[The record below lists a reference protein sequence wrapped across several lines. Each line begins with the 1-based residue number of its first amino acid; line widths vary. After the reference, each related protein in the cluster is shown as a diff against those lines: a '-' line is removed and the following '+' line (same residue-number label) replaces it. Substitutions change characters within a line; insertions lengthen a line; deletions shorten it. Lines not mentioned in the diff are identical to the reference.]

1 METPKQR
8 FITLDIKTLAYL
20 GDLMNTFE
28 RSVVNIINKVPK
40 VPKSQKPVAQ
50 SPAGR

>member
-8 FITLDIKTLAYL
+8 FITLDVKTLAYL

-28 RSVVNIINKVPK
+28 KSVINIANKTLVEVK
-40 VPKSQKPVAQ
+40 TQKPVGK
-50 SPAGR
+50 SPVAR

>member
-28 RSVVNIINKVPK
+28 RSVVNITNKTK
-40 VPKSQKPVAQ
+40 VTKSQKPVAQ
-50 SPAGR
+50 SPVGR